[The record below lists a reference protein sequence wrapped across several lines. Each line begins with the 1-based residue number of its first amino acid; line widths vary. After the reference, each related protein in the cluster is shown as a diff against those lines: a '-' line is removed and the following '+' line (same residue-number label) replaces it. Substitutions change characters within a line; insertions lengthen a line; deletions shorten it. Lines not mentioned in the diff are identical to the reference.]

1 MRRSN
6 FDDFNEEDYAGVFDT
21 HPVTPEEQDKR
32 VPRQPKKKS
41 SPKRTRQVVLTVVIS
56 IALIIALIYG
66 IRAFYQSGLEAKS
79 DSTETVIVN
88 IPEGSSVSE
97 VARILSDDGI
107 IKNSLVFQSYVG
119 RHSYGGA
126 EIMAAEYQLS
136 PSMTVPE
143 IFEIMTSGEAYHG
156 DAYEITIPEGK
167 NISEMAA
174 IVAESGLCT
183 ADEFTAEAGKL
194 AYYKGLYSILSSIPE
209 DEVASR
215 TLEGYLFPDTYTIY
229 VTDSDDMTPQAKLVN
244 AMLQEFTD
252 NFTQEMIDKATS
264 DGRTVDDIVIMASI
278 VELETKLPE
287 DRKDAA
293 SVFYNRIA
301 QDMPLQSDITV
312 DYALGTKNAVLT
324 TEQVESTDSPY
335 NTYLYTGL
343 PLGPICS
350 PGLASIDAALNPNN
364 TDYLYFVA
372 DMTTGKLHF
381 NSTYEGHEQD
391 VATYMSDDAIASVTQ

>member
-6 FDDFNEEDYAGVFDT
+6 FDDFNEEDYTGVFDT
-21 HPVTPEEQDKR
+21 HPVTPEKQDKR

-56 IALIIALIYG
+56 IALIIALIFG

-97 VARILSDDGI
+97 IARILSEDGI

-143 IFEIMTSGEAYHG
+143 IVEIMTSGEAYHG

-183 ADEFTAEAGKL
+183 ADAFTAEAGKL
-194 AYYKGLYSILSSIPE
+194 AYYRGLYSILSSIPE